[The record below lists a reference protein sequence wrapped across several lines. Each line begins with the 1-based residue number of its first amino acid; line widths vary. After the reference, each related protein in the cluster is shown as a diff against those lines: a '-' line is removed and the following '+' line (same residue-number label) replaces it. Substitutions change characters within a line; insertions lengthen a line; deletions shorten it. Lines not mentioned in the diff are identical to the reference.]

1 MGVVHG
7 LEHGQGAT
15 PMGLAI
21 TCGESGITVQS
32 VPGPTLGQALPKE
45 LSVCTTHRKELRQAG
60 TWDLEPFAVKL
71 APGKLAHL
79 LKLQNTKK
87 LQETKNTCACAAG
100 AVSGQ
105 KIQKD
110 PKLQLHFSHSVVSNS
125 LGLHELQHPWPPCP
139 SPSPGVH

>member
-45 LSVCTTHRKELRQAG
+45 LSVSHS
-60 TWDLEPFAVKL
+60 
-71 APGKLAHL
+71 
-79 LKLQNTKK
+79 KLQHDTD
-87 LQETKNTCACAAG
+87 ET
-100 AVSGQ
+100 
-105 KIQKD
+105 
-110 PKLQLHFSHSVVSNS
+110 H
-125 LGLHELQHPWPPCP
+125 LGLQPWGPWRAPTAPRTRFLPASISWHC
-139 SPSPGVH
+139 